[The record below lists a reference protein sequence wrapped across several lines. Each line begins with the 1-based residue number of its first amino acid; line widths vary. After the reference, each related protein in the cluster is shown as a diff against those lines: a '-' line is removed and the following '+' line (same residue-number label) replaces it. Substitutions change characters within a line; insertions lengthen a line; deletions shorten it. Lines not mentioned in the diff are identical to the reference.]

1 MTVPTRSL
9 FWPVLVEVLM
19 SDLSG
24 CRRRRSSEAMTRKCL
39 ILSRCPSFPV
49 FECAKA
55 FERSVL
61 SMDSPPHF
69 KTETSSIVLREL
81 QEFSASPNVFVAVEL
96 SHQCRVRP
104 EDLDSLE
111 RLLRL
116 HQNRISSISLSPRSS
131 RASVSA
137 APLDAETADI
147 GDLGTFKLC
156 RVLYE
161 SPGFSSALR
170 ELHLVGML
178 AFSLRGF

>member
-1 MTVPTRSL
+1 M
-9 FWPVLVEVLM
+9 M
-19 SDLSG
+19 MSG
-24 CRRRRSSEAMTRKCL
+24 CRRLGGSEAMTRNCIL

-137 APLDAETADI
+137 APLDAETAGI

-161 SPGFSSALR
+161 SPGFSSALL

-178 AFSLRGF
+178 AFSLRGL

>member
-1 MTVPTRSL
+1 
-9 FWPVLVEVLM
+9 
-19 SDLSG
+19 
-24 CRRRRSSEAMTRKCL
+24 MTRNCIL

-137 APLDAETADI
+137 APLDAETAGI

-161 SPGFSSALR
+161 SPGFSSALL

-178 AFSLRGF
+178 AFSLRGL